1 MARRTI
7 LPLTLAALA
16 AIAGGCATEQNQR
29 GLGGA
34 LIGAGTGAVAGQVIG
49 GNTTSTVAGAA
60 GGALVGAAVGT
71 ATTPS
76 YNRGNCRYRQP
87 DGTIIIARCR

>member
-1 MARRTI
+1 MTRRTLSFALAI
-7 LPLTLAALA
+7 SAALA
-16 AIAGGCATEQNQR
+16 AGCATEQNQR
-29 GLGGA
+29 GLTGA
-34 LIGAGTGAVAGQVIG
+34 LVGAGTGAVAGQLIG